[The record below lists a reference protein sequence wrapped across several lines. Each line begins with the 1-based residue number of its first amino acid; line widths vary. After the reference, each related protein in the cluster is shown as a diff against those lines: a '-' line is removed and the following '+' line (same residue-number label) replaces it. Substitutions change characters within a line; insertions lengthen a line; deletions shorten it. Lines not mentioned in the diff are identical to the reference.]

1 LPGLAEITMQAAW
14 PLSLT
19 SPRRILADHPVK
31 P

>member
-1 LPGLAEITMQAAW
+1 LPGLTEITMQAAG